1 MKKIKP
7 LALPFL
13 FILLSSLL
21 VGLGLFYFIS
31 APETTGKGEETAPA
45 PGPEPLNR
53 DSIETLA
60 YKNETVYVVL
70 DPEGRVVNQR
80 IVNRIYQAKDREA
93 AKIKDYGEY
102 ETISN
107 MTSEATPDLRDNVIL
122 WDSDLL
128 QDGDIYYEGIIDK
141 SLPVDFQIDY
151 YLDGNKMEA
160 AALEGKSGRLRIVIK
175 MKNNLAVN
183 GTVPYRNYYGESAQ
197 KEDLNYVP
205 LLVQGTFTADL
216 NKFSDIKATDGAG
229 IITGQTVNLSFMA
242 FPYPEAEIVLS
253 MEGKEI
259 ELSQIMMM
267 IMPQLPPIPD
277 IDMEDD
283 LIEMLD
289 GVTAIEEGLN
299 ALYEGA
305 DQIYQGLDLF
315 RNKTNELLANIE
327 PLLALVEE
335 WPRPD
340 GLEDE
345 DIRSQLDR
353 VRELLEWISAGRPG
367 EQPDEWPEPGEWP
380 EGWPE
385 EWPERPEGWPGE
397 WPEEWPGEWPEGDPE
412 ELISYLDEIIN
423 LVEQYDDL
431 EKYIDEVEET
441 FAQVVMLPEA
451 INQLA
456 DGQKQIRNGLKEINS
471 RGIAEM
477 KKGLIDGVNESKF
490 GKAKIELMRSL
501 ADSYRSHADNENNLV
516 SSVQFIVQT
525 DTPKQHNNEKNDPVK
540 KEEEENPP
548 WYTGLWSRFLDL
560 FSRRA

>member
-1 MKKIKP
+1 MKTIKSI
-7 LALPFL
+7 ALPLL

-21 VGLGLFYFIS
+21 AGFGLFYLNL
-31 APETTGKGEETAPA
+31 APEAGEGGEQEAA
-45 PGPEPLNR
+45 PGPTPQPSNQDCE
-53 DSIETLA
+53 ETLA

-70 DPEGRVVNQR
+70 DPEGRVVDQR
-80 IVNRIYQAKDREA
+80 IVNRIYQGQDKEA
-93 AKIKDYGEY
+93 EKIKDYGDY
-102 ETISN
+102 QTISN
-107 MTSEATPDLRDNVIL
+107 MTSEAAPDLRDNVIL
-122 WDSDLL
+122 WDSNLL
-128 QDGDIYYEGIIDK
+128 QDGDIYYEGVIDK
-141 SLPVDFQIDY
+141 KLPVDFQIDY
-151 YLDGNKMEA
+151 YLDGEKMEA
-160 AALEGKSGRLRIVIK
+160 SALEGKSGELHIVIK
-175 MKNNLAVN
+175 MQNNLTVSGA
-183 GTVPYRNYYGESAQ
+183 VPYRNYYGEAAQ

-229 IITGQTVNLSFMA
+229 IITGQAINLSFMA

-253 MEGKEI
+253 MQGKEI

-267 IMPQLPPIPD
+267 IMPQLPPIPE

-335 WPRPD
+335 WPRPPD

-353 VRELLEWISAGRPG
+353 VRELLERISAGWTG
-367 EQPDEWPEPGEWP
+367 EQPEEWPEPGEWP
-380 EGWPE
+380 EGWPG

-397 WPEEWPGEWPEGDPE
+397 WPEEWSEGDPE

-431 EKYIDEVEET
+431 EKYIDEAEET
-441 FAQVVMLPEA
+441 FEQVAMLPEA

-477 KKGLIDGVNESKF
+477 KKGLIDGINESKF

-525 DTPKQHNNEKNDPVK
+525 DTPKQQQNEKHNSEGE
-540 KEEEENPP
+540 KEEENAP

-560 FSRRA
+560 FSWRA